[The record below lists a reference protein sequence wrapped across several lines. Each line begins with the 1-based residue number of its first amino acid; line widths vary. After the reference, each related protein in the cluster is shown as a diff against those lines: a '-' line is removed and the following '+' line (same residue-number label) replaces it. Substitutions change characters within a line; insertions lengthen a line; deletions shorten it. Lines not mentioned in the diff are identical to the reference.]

1 MSICPVCHGRGA
13 FLAWCHPFL
22 SCSPLLPAGSPG
34 WGGQRTMPDCRALG
48 KASAPGILSTGS
60 DLPPSLVGSCSPRF
74 PFTSPWPS
82 PEPSFS
88 LSSPPSYAIP
98 CKQTF
103 DPFLVFPSPSHFS
116 SSVLFSHLFCILF
129 APHSRSFLTV
139 PLPSPCS
146 LLPPPSPHALSPSF
160 CMSECSHFCMDTHLM
175 LLTLASPAGSRVW
188 GN

>member
-88 LSSPPSYAIP
+88 LSSPPSYAVP
-98 CKQTF
+98 CKLSTLF
-103 DPFLVFPSPSHFS
+103 SFFHLPLIFLLLSSFPISFVFSLPPTP
-116 SSVLFSHLFCILF
+116 VLFSLCPF
-129 APHSRSFLTV
+129 
-139 PLPSPCS
+139 PL
-146 LLPPPSPHALSPSF
+146 LLPPPSSLSPRPLSLILH
-160 CMSECSHFCMDTHLM
+160 ERVLP
-175 LLTLASPAGSRVW
+175 LLHGHTPDASNLGLTC
-188 GN
+188 GEQGLG